1 MSKLYFRYGAMGSGK
16 TIDLL
21 KVAYNYKERGQN
33 VIIYTAKI
41 DDRYEVGKVTTR
53 IGIQSDALTFDTD
66 TNIYRQVKLMDKKPA
81 CILVD
86 EAQFLTRKQVLMLT
100 DIVDILDI
108 PVICYGLR
116 TNFKMRFFEGSEPLM
131 EMADKIEEIKT
142 ICDCGR
148 KATVN
153 MRMINGVP
161 VTNGPDIL
169 IGGNDSYKAVCRRC
183 YKRLTHH
190 VAGI

>member
-53 IGIQSDALTFDTD
+53 IGIQSDALLFDSD
-66 TNIYRQVKLMDKKPA
+66 TNIYKDTKKLDEKPD
-81 CILVD
+81 CILID
-86 EAQFLTRKQVLMLT
+86 EAQFLTRRQVLQLS
-100 DIVDILDI
+100 DIVDYLDI
-108 PVICYGLR
+108 PIICYGLR
-116 TNFKMRFFEGSEPLM
+116 TNFKIKFFEGSRALM
-131 EMADKIEEIKT
+131 ELADKIEEIKT
-142 ICDCGR
+142 ICECGK

-153 MRMINGVP
+153 LRMINGVP
-161 VTNGPDIL
+161 VTSGPDIK
-169 IGGNDSYKAVCRRC
+169 SEA
-183 YKRLTHH
+183 KRS
-190 VAGI
+190 